1 MVDFKSLTG
10 DPSDNVPGIAGIG
23 PKTAAVLLQK
33 YHTLENLFKQI
44 DDDTVSLGNVS
55 EKLRT
60 GRDVALAAKR
70 LVELDRN
77 VELEFRVESLE
88 FSPDWGRVRR
98 EYEQLGFKSIVAK
111 LPGGT
116 KEVSQIADVSKAEK
130 TNNQDQLELI

>member
-1 MVDFKSLTG
+1 MPGWNLKETSLYGAKEVKEKYGLEPHQMVDFKSLTG

-70 LVELDRN
+70 LVALDRN

-88 FSPDWGRVRR
+88 FSPDWGRR
-98 EYEQLGFKSIVAK
+98 S
-111 LPGGT
+111 
-116 KEVSQIADVSKAEK
+116 
-130 TNNQDQLELI
+130 